1 LYFQNRCKIFIEN
14 QSFTEVRFKN
24 TFQNVW
30 QIDRLG
36 GIFATLLGKQ
46 EAGWRPVVFFTAVGS
61 MLAAN
66 SLKLI

>member
-1 LYFQNRCKIFIEN
+1 
-14 QSFTEVRFKN
+14 VRFKN
-24 TFQNVW
+24 TFENVW
-30 QIDRLG
+30 QIARLG

-61 MLAAN
+61 MLARLCEALRRSKAAN